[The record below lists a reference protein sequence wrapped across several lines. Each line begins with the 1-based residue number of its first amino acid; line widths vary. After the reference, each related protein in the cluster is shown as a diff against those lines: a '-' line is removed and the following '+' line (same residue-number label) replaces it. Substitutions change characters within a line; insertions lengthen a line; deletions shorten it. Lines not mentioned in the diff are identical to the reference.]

1 DVNPAS
7 STVFTADTSKMGDG
21 SISASYEGVMS
32 SSITFAINKPIK
44 GRKIMLCGNSIL
56 QSGPSPSIGWLNN
69 HGMAA
74 SSPEKDYAHI
84 LQKNINDMFGPYEYN
99 LFNIAPFERDCTHE
113 PPYDYSSLFSYI
125 INEVKRFDPD
135 VVSLQLGEN
144 VPGAI
149 TAIGYQN
156 ALEQLITA
164 IRTARPGVQ
173 VLLCTSFWG
182 GVTVPG
188 AQQAAAALHVPLVE
202 LHPLNLP
209 QYKALDEY
217 EHAGVAMHPN
227 DAGMEEIANRI
238 FSAMLTIL

>member
-21 SISASYEGVMS
+21 SISASYEGVKS

-56 QSGPSPSIGWLNN
+56 LHAPNPSLGWFNN
-69 HGMAA
+69 NGMAA

-84 LQKNINDMFGPYEYN
+84 LQKNINDRFGPYEYN
-99 LFNIAPFERDCTHE
+99 LLSIATFETSLTAPSYNYSFIITAVKSFN
-113 PPYDYSSLFSYI
+113 
-125 INEVKRFDPD
+125 PD

-149 TAIGYQN
+149 TAIEYQN
-156 ALEQLITA
+156 ALEYLITE

-182 GVTVPG
+182 GAEKVSG

-202 LHPLNLP
+202 LHPLNLS

-217 EHAGVAMHPN
+217 ANYGVSIHPN

-238 FSAMLTIL
+238 FSAMLTVL